1 VGLKDSMFKTFL
13 LLQLALTPFAL
24 MAQSTP
30 SLMRF
35 PLETSSLAI
44 HHTVESQQPFSLIGE
59 HSAILG
65 AQDGSFELWL
75 MPVQI
80 LRNARLTARLQG
92 YDAPILLNSLA
103 TEVEV
108 EPDHTTITYSH
119 AAITVRQHMF
129 LPRTGAP
136 GVASAVVLF
145 EVHATRPAQISLSF
159 DPSMTPEWPAPSF
172 GPADASWTE
181 RPGGSG
187 YILHTSNPK
196 LYGVV
201 AMPGAT
207 HGDLRPY
214 QERAAETPAVLTF
227 SYDPKR
233 DDDSFYPLLCGV
245 STPEIAAAPA
255 GSEADPTD
263 ALLDRVLANEGHIP
277 ELYRSTAEFYRHF
290 FDNRFEATTPD
301 PEFDKALSWAEIAVD
316 QSRTPVTQGIGMT
329 AGWLSAGTTA
339 RPGYGWFFGRDTLWT
354 LYAVNSYGDFS
365 LSRGALE
372 FLLSQQRSDGKI
384 MHELSQTADQVDWR
398 SMPYQYAAADATPLL
413 LMAMDD
419 YVRSSGDVGFL
430 RAHWQQVL
438 LAYRF
443 TREHT
448 TGGAMDNSQGTGWV
462 EEWRPHKPDQESY
475 LVALDAQANLAI
487 SRLAKMMGDAKSEAD
502 SLETARAVEKYLA
515 AYRSSAGIYRFSRNR
530 DGSFEEVRSIFPS
543 VAWWT
548 GDLHPPDPDQTFT
561 DWASSHFTVDWGVR
575 SIADEQSIYDP
586 ISYHLGSVWPL
597 YTGWTAMAE
606 YRTGRSLAAFEH
618 LQSSARL
625 TWLQDPGAITELLS
639 GEFYQPLARSS
650 SHQMWSS
657 AMLLSPAIRGLFGIT
672 PDALNQRLVISP
684 QLPANWDHVMLHN
697 VAVGGTRYLVT
708 IDRKGA
714 ELVVDAASTE
724 PTTLCLAATTTNT
737 PCKEQGALHHFLRLP
752 LPPVEVSL
760 ADTVVTRQGMRSQQM
775 HVLEE
780 KREAH
785 SLSLTLEAPGGTEH
799 TLAIRRNERA
809 GALASSLK
817 IEGAELHGDLLQV
830 RAPAGDGYQPMRV
843 TIRW

>member
-1 VGLKDSMFKTFL
+1 MGLKDSMFKIFL
-13 LLQLALTPFAL
+13 LLQFALAPLALE
-24 MAQSTP
+24 AQSSP
-30 SLMRF
+30 FLAQF
-35 PLETSSLAI
+35 PLESTSLGI
-44 HHTVESQQPFSLIGE
+44 HHTVESQQPFSVIGE

-65 AQDGSFELWL
+65 SQDGSFELWL

-80 LRNARLTARLQG
+80 LRNARLTVRLQG
-92 YDAPILLNSLA
+92 YDTPIVLNSLA
-103 TEVEV
+103 TEVDV

-129 LPRTGAP
+129 LPRAGAS

-159 DPSMTPEWPAPSF
+159 DPSLTPEWPAPSF
-172 GPADASWTE
+172 GLTDASWRE
-181 RPGGSG
+181 RPSGSG
-187 YILHTSNPK
+187 YVLQTSNPR

-227 SYDPKR
+227 SYEPKR
-233 DDDSFYPLLCGV
+233 DDHTFYPLLCGV
-245 STPEIAAAPA
+245 STP
-255 GSEADPTD
+255 GEATASTSSGVDPTD
-263 ALLDRVLANEGHIP
+263 ALLDRVLATESHIP
-277 ELYRSTAEFYRHF
+277 ELYRSTADFYQHF
-290 FDNRFEATTPD
+290 FDTRFEAMTPD
-301 PEFDKALSWAEIAVD
+301 PLFDKALSWAEIAVD
-316 QSRTPVTQGIGMT
+316 QSRTPLPKGIGMA
-329 AGWLSAGTTA
+329 AGWLSAGTTG

-372 FLLSQQRSDGKI
+372 FLLSQQRDDGKI
-384 MHELSQTADQVDWR
+384 MHELSQTADQVDWH

-413 LMAMDD
+413 IMAMDD
-419 YVRSSGDVGFL
+419 FVRASGDAEFL
-430 RAHWQQVL
+430 RAHWQQIL

-443 TREHT
+443 TRTHT
-448 TGGAMDNSQGTGWV
+448 TDGAMDNSQGTGWV
-462 EEWRPHKPDQESY
+462 EEWKPRKPDQESY
-475 LVALDAQANLAI
+475 LVALDAQSNLSI
-487 SRLAKMMGDAKSEAD
+487 SRLAKLMGDAKLEAS
-502 SLETARAVEKYLA
+502 SLETARLVEDRFA
-515 AYRSSAGIYRFSRNR
+515 AYRSPAGIYRFSRNH

-548 GDLHPPDPDQTFT
+548 GDLHPAEPDQTFA

-618 LQSSARL
+618 LQSNARL
-625 TWLQDPGAITELLS
+625 TWLEDPGAITELLS

-657 AMLLSPAIRGLFGIT
+657 AMLLSPAIRGLFGVS
-672 PDALNQRLVISP
+672 PDALNHRLTVAP
-684 QLPANWDHVMLHN
+684 QLPADWNQVTLRN
-697 VAVGGTRYLVT
+697 VAVGGTRYQIT
-708 IDRKGA
+708 IDRKGN
-714 ELVVDAASTE
+714 ELVIDAASTE
-724 PTTLCLAATTTNT
+724 PATLCLDAAAVNA
-737 PCKEQGALHHFLRLP
+737 PCKEQAALHHSLRLP
-752 LPPVEVSL
+752 LPPVEVSFEE
-760 ADTVVTRQGMRSQQM
+760 ATVTRQGMRSQHV

-785 SLSLTLEAPGGTEH
+785 SLSLSLEAPGGTEQ
-799 TLAIRRNERA
+799 TLKVHRNERA
-809 GALASSLK
+809 GTSASPLK
-817 IEGAELHGDLLQV
+817 VEGAELRGDLLQIHT
-830 RAPAGDGYQPMRV
+830 PTGEGYQTMHV
-843 TIRW
+843 TVRW